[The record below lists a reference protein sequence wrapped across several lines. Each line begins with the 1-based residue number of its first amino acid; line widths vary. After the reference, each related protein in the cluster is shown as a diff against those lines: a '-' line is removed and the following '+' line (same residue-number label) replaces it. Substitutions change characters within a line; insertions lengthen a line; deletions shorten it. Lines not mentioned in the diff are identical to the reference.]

1 MTNQVQDALASMR
14 LTPLGNIEVE
24 LDTMW
29 REANARIPVT
39 GAPALSRN
47 SVLTLVVYTTGL
59 ATAVQLLDVIHTLN
73 SQHPS
78 RAIIISAD
86 PGKVGDG
93 IEARIS
99 TYVNSETDGY
109 GEDILLEAETGA
121 VKHMPGV
128 VLPLIVSSLPSFL
141 WWVGEPP
148 WGNALLES
156 LVDGSDR
163 LIIDIGEMTHIE
175 ASLSALE
182 HLMLRKSARCA
193 ISDTSWTA
201 QSPWRDLVAQ
211 FFDIPAALPYLGAVE
226 RVTIDFATGEEGSFE
241 NSGQAYL
248 FAGWLSSRL
257 GWKSQQAQTSG
268 VDANRQHAMR
278 DANGHTIALEINP
291 RFGVSQRNWWERDI
305 YLASLGQEDV
315 IPPWVRPGALMSV
328 HILARLE
335 GKRATFTVG
344 REQDLAHATTLCHI
358 PDTVVPSQTIH
369 LDSVGE
375 REPISEQLQSLGHDL
390 VYEEALAS
398 ASRLAGTTRY
408 RGN

>member
-1 MTNQVQDALASMR
+1 MTEKVQDPLTSMR
-14 LTPLGNIEVE
+14 PTPLGNVEVE

-29 REANARIPVT
+29 REANASIPLSA
-39 GAPALSRN
+39 APALSRN
-47 SVLTLVVYTTGL
+47 SVLTLVVYTNGL
-59 ATAVQLLDVIHTLN
+59 ATAVQLIDVIHTLS

-78 RAIIISAD
+78 RAIIVSAD
-86 PGKVGDG
+86 PGRTGDG

-99 TYVNSETDGY
+99 TYVNSETNGY

-121 VKHMPGV
+121 VKHLPGV

-148 WGNALLES
+148 WSSALLES

-163 LIIDIGEMTHIE
+163 MIVDIGEMSHIE
-175 ASLSALE
+175 ASLTALE

-193 ISDTSWTA
+193 VSDTSWTA

-211 FFDIPAALPYLGAVE
+211 FFDISAALPYLGAIE
-226 RVTIDFATGEEGSFE
+226 RVTIDFAAGEEGGFE

-257 GWKSQQAQTSG
+257 GWKSQQAQTSA

-278 DANGHTIALEINP
+278 DVNGRAIALEINP

-305 YLASLGQEDV
+305 YLATLENEDAKA
-315 IPPWVRPGALMSV
+315 PWVRPGALMSV

-390 VYEEALAS
+390 VYEEALSS
-398 ASRLAGTTRY
+398 ASRLAGTIRL
-408 RGN
+408 RGI